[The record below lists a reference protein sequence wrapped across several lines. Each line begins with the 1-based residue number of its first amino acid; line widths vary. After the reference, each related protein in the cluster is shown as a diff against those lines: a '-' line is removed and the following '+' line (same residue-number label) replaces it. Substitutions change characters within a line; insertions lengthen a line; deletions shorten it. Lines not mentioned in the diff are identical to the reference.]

1 MQAIAIAPDGR
12 LSWSATADPPAPVE
26 GEVLVEV
33 AAAGVNRADLLQ
45 RAGHYP
51 PPPGASAIL
60 GMECAGTVSA
70 VGPGVTA
77 WRIGDRVCSLLAGGG
92 YAELAVVP
100 AGHCLPVPDRMT
112 LTDAAALPEAVCT
125 AWSNLSGVGRLA
137 AGEVALIHGGAGG
150 VGTVALQVARLLG
163 AGAVVTT
170 ARAEHAD
177 RLVALGATGVV
188 DYNSGDFVEAMRELG
203 GADVVLDVL
212 GAAYLARNLEA
223 LAVDGRLVVIGLQ
236 TGRRAEADLGL
247 LLAKRASVAA
257 TTLRNRSAAFKAA
270 LIEEIRL
277 RCWEPGGGPAIR
289 PVVARVLPVER
300 AGDAHAMLEAG
311 GHLGKV
317 VLQVRDVR

>member
-12 LSWSATADPPAPVE
+12 LSWSATADPPAPGD

-77 WRIGDRVCSLLAGGG
+77 WRTGDRVCALLAGGG
-92 YAELAVVP
+92 YAELVVVP
-100 AGHCLPVPDRMT
+100 AGHCLPVPDWMT

-125 AWSNLSGVGRLA
+125 AWSNLAGVGRLA

-277 RCWEPGGGPAIR
+277 RCWESGGAPAIR

-300 AGDAHAMLEAG
+300 AEDAHAMLEAG